1 MTWTTT
7 YRRLTAWCIACCAVV
22 SCFTGCYDTELLIQR
37 ARDKAVRSRL
47 EEIDLGTFR
56 VTLPR
61 DPVTSNMTEIDVH
74 MFGKMPHYKI
84 SGAEKELEE
93 KAYLL
98 HDRTLAKLR
107 QFNQRDLIDPDLE
120 KLRAELLVTVNS
132 VLDDPSVKEVGFYDM
147 RFIRH

>member
-1 MTWTTT
+1 MTPSSN
-7 YRRLTAWCIACCAVV
+7 YRRRTVWGVACCAVAC
-22 SCFTGCYDTELLIQR
+22 CFTGCYDSELLIQR

-61 DPVTSNMTEIDVH
+61 NSVTADMTEIDVH

-107 QFNQRDLIDPDLE
+107 EFDQRDLIDPDLK
-120 KLRAELLVTVNS
+120 KLRTELLATVNS
-132 VLDDPSVKEVGFYDM
+132 VLDEPSVKEVGFYDM